1 MSRRLASIGMA
12 AIAVFVSHASLGQ
25 SAADQRFTTLAD
37 RKKGIRNDEISTLVR
52 GVVEETAPAG
62 AAATKP

>member
-1 MSRRLASIGMA
+1 VAY
-12 AIAVFVSHASLGQ
+12 
-25 SAADQRFTTLAD
+25 QRFTALAD

-52 GVVEETAPAG
+52 GVVEDTAPAG